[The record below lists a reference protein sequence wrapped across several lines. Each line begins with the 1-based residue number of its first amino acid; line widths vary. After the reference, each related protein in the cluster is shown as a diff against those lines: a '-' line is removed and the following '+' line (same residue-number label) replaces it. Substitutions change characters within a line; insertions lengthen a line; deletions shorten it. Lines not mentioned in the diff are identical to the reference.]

1 MRDILF
7 FRHISRWEFDVRE
20 RMRIMENLKIAVLA
34 VQPSQTIERN
44 ILSRLERGALTVRAA
59 LLAVLAVRPGP
70 FVGTGKADAW
80 LYVLCVRRRVRVS
93 SIKSSRGKV
102 HHLKS
107 ARLADCLCQVF
118 RQTLPERECRYMRCH
133 LTVFAETDA

>member
-1 MRDILF
+1 MEI
-7 FRHISRWEFDVRE
+7 DVRE

-34 VQPSQTIERN
+34 VQPSQAIERN
-44 ILSRLERGALTVRAA
+44 ILSRFERDALTVRVA
-59 LLAVLAVRPGP
+59 LLAVLAVRPAP
-70 FVGTGKADAW
+70 FAWTGKANRW

-93 SIKSSRGKV
+93 SIKSSLGKV

-107 ARLADCLCQVF
+107 DLQADCLCPAF

-133 LTVFAETDA
+133 LSEFAETDA